1 MLSLASLLLLA
12 ASLVISWLTLKAGVY
27 RRIPYEHY
35 ILLSGSIGVGIYAWR
50 QDPSWVT
57 GGPIFIVVLVA
68 GFLVWYVHWGSVF
81 PRSELRIR
89 VGDRFPDFSLPDSD
103 GKTIT
108 ADDLGGKQSALYL
121 FYRGDW

>member
-1 MLSLASLLLLA
+1 MLSLASLLLVI
-12 ASLVISWLTLKAGVY
+12 ASVAIYWLTLKAGVY

-35 ILLSGSIGVGIYAWR
+35 LLLSGSIGGGFYAWL

-57 GGPIFIVVLVA
+57 GAPPFIAALVA
-68 GFLVWYVHWGSVF
+68 GFLVWYVHVGTVF
-81 PRSELRIR
+81 PRSELHIK

-103 GKTIT
+103 GKTVT
-108 ADDLGGKQSALYL
+108 ANDLGGKRSALYL